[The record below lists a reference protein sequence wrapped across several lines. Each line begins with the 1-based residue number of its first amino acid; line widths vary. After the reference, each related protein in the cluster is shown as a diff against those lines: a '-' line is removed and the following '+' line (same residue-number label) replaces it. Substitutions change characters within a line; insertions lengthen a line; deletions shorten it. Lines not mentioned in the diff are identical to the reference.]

1 MTISV
6 ILSDIRQSSS
16 LDLLSLSLNLGRCP
30 CRQTLKALRFSR
42 ACARLATACRF
53 SVLCLGC
60 RSTDGQAAMIATYFI
75 FCGTKSA
82 KRAENPCPSRKY
94 LASTAIYRLYTFC
107 CQFARGFFRI
117 SDKNF
122 SKFKIGSSLPPPSVF
137 STGKM
142 KLFHQKLSQLHKS
155 QVIPCQNAAC
165 GRAFLLFHRRRLP
178 LCGGPAYF
186 RLNFSGSK
194 SGSSQKRVMISV

>member
-1 MTISV
+1 MRSKPESTV
-6 ILSDIRQSSS
+6 L
-16 LDLLSLSLNLGRCP
+16 C
-30 CRQTLKALRFSR
+30 R
-42 ACARLATACRF
+42 ACARFCSSLPLHALPVQCRP
-53 SVLCLGC
+53 S
-60 RSTDGQAAMIATYFI
+60 DGQAAMSATYFI
-75 FCGTKSA
+75 SCGTKSA

-94 LASTAIYRLYTFC
+94 LAFTAIYKLYTFC

-165 GRAFLLFHRRRLP
+165 GRAFLLFHRRHLP